1 MESLDRIIAQIREID
16 NEINRYNEVKK
27 GLEFKL
33 KEINEYLKQLTKRRE
48 QLKKIMNE
56 TMKKLN
62 IR

>member
-33 KEINEYLKQLTKRRE
+33 MEINEYLKQLTKRRE

>member
-1 MESLDRIIAQIREID
+1 MESLDKIIVQIREID

-48 QLKKIMNE
+48 QLKKLMNE
-56 TMKKLN
+56 TMKKFN

>member
-1 MESLDRIIAQIREID
+1 MESLDKIIAQIREID

>member
-1 MESLDRIIAQIREID
+1 MESLDRIIAQIKDID
-16 NEINRYNEVKK
+16 AQINRYNEVKK

-33 KEINEYLKQLTKRRE
+33 REINEYLKQLTKRRE
-48 QLKKIMNE
+48 HLKRLMNE